1 MKGGRAILRLDHATT
16 RHTTAMPATS
26 PCASSP
32 QALTWDFVQEIFDTE
47 EHFDEAVEGLVSQ
60 LAGDA
65 SPFLP
70 EADSPAFLE
79 RGESPK
85 AQIPGDPLSVYWA
98 DLRRLRPTSR
108 EEEFLL
114 ARSVDLL
121 RRVLIRILRENPR
134 RAALAIATEHLS
146 PYSIVLSTL
155 KEEGVHGDDQAFDEE
170 ARDLLQQR
178 LHELRAVQNALIDR
192 NLHLV
197 PTVANRYRH
206 VGVPWEDLIQEGNTA
221 LLRAVER
228 YDRSEGARFSSYA
241 TWWIQQ
247 GILHALSF
255 QSRTV
260 RLPVYLAQALH
271 RVRDAVA
278 ASPDTL
284 DSSELADKTRLSQ
297 ERVERALSADRTC
310 LSIDRSPDGDDGE
323 DSFREFL
330 ADTRELPLPDEPS
343 HAELRDT
350 LEDLLDRLPA
360 REALVLRLRF
370 GLEDGRPW
378 TLEQVRSL
386 LGVSRERVRQLQA
399 QSLRRL
405 SQPTPRKAL
414 SRFA

>member
-1 MKGGRAILRLDHATT
+1 MS
-16 RHTTAMPATS
+16 ATS
-26 PCASSP
+26 TFPSHFLRDGSLDWEFIRRAFRS
-32 QALTWDFVQEIFDTE
+32 E
-47 EHFDEAVEGLVSQ
+47 ERFRIVVGPLEDHLVGGST
-60 LAGDA
+60 A
-65 SPFLP
+65 FLP
-70 EADSPAFLE
+70 EASTPAFLE
-79 RGESPK
+79 RGESPR

-98 DLRRLRPTSR
+98 DLRRLRPTNR

-114 ARSVDLL
+114 ARCVTLL
-121 RRVLIRILRENPR
+121 RRVLLRLLNENPR
-134 RAALAIATEHLS
+134 KSAIAIAQEHLS
-146 PYSIVLSTL
+146 PYSEVLSDL
-155 KEEGVHGDDQAFDEE
+155 KDAGVKGDDQDLDAGL
-170 ARDLLQQR
+170 RDLLHLR
-178 LHELRAVQNALIDR
+178 LAELRAVQNALVDR

-228 YDRSEGARFSSYA
+228 YNRFEGARFSSYA

-278 ASPDTL
+278 SSPEHLETP
-284 DSSELADKTRLSQ
+284 ELAERTRLSS
-297 ERVERALSADRTC
+297 ERVERALGADRTC
-310 LSIDRSPDGDDGE
+310 LSIDRSPDGEDGE

-330 ADTRELPLPDEPS
+330 ADQRELPLPDEPNHS
-343 HAELRDT
+343 ELRNT
-350 LEDLLDRLPA
+350 LEDLLNRLPS

-405 SQPTPRKAL
+405 SQPTPRRTL

>member
-1 MKGGRAILRLDHATT
+1 MAKTAFPHRHLQDGVLDWAFLARAFRTERRFRVLAEPLAEHLAVSTT
-16 RHTTAMPATS
+16 R
-26 PCASSP
+26 
-32 QALTWDFVQEIFDTE
+32 
-47 EHFDEAVEGLVSQ
+47 
-60 LAGDA
+60 
-65 SPFLP
+65 FLP
-70 EADSPAFLE
+70 EAASPSFLE
-79 RGESPK
+79 RGTAPRV
-85 AQIPGDPLSVYWA
+85 QTPGDPLSVYWA
-98 DLRRLRPTSR
+98 DLRRLRPTTR
-108 EEEFLL
+108 QEEFLL
-114 ARSVDLL
+114 ARAIEVE
-121 RRVLIRILRENPR
+121 REVLFRILQRNPCT
-134 RAALAIATEHLS
+134 ALKALAEEHLS
-146 PYSIVLSTL
+146 PYSTVLQRL
-155 KEEGVHGDDQAFDEE
+155 HEEKVRFRDEVADEGVL
-170 ARDLLQQR
+170 ARLQQR
-178 LHELRAVQNALIDR
+178 LNELAAIQNALVDR

-206 VGVPWEDLIQEGNTA
+206 VGVPWEDLIQEGNAA

-228 YDRSEGARFSSYA
+228 YDRHEGARFSSYA
-241 TWWIQQ
+241 TWWVQQ

-278 ASPDTL
+278 TAPETL
-284 DSSELADKTRLSQ
+284 GTSELAKRTRLSP
-297 ERVERALSADRTC
+297 ERVERALNADRTC

-330 ADTRELPLPDEPS
+330 ADPREAPPPDEPS
-343 HAELRDT
+343 QAELRET
-350 LEDLLDRLPA
+350 LEDLLNRLPA

-414 SRFA
+414 ERFA

>member
-1 MKGGRAILRLDHATT
+1 
-16 RHTTAMPATS
+16 MPATS
-26 PCASSP
+26 TFP
-32 QALTWDFVQEIFDTE
+32 DRFVRDHSLDWEFVRRAFRSE
-47 EHFDEAVEGLVSQ
+47 ERFQVVFESLVSHLLHQ
-60 LAGDA
+60 DTR
-65 SPFLP
+65 FLP
-70 EADSPAFLE
+70 EAATPSFLE

-98 DLRRLRPTSR
+98 DLRRLRPTNR

-114 ARSVDLL
+114 ARTITVLREVLL
-121 RRVLIRILRENPR
+121 RLLQNHPR
-134 RAALAIATEHLS
+134 RAALAVAQEHLS
-146 PYSIVLSTL
+146 PYSPVLAEL
-155 KEEGVHGDDQAFDEE
+155 KDAGVTGDDEDLDPA
-170 ARDLLQQR
+170 ARDLLHQR
-178 LHELRAVQNALIDR
+178 LNELRSIQNALVDR

-197 PTVANRYRH
+197 PTVAKRYRH
-206 VGVPWEDLIQEGNTA
+206 VGVPWEDLIQEGNAA

-228 YDRSEGARFSSYA
+228 YDRFEGARFSSYA

-278 ASPDTL
+278 TSPDQL
-284 DSSELADKTRLSQ
+284 DSEELADKTRLTKD
-297 ERVERALSADRTC
+297 RVERALSADRTC
-310 LSIDRSPDGDDGE
+310 LSIDRSPDGEDGE

-330 ADTRELPLPDEPS
+330 ADQRELPLPDEPS
-343 HAELRDT
+343 HAELRNT
-350 LEDLLDRLPA
+350 LEELLNRLPA